1 MLTLLLD
8 TIGTD
13 RRLRVLEIGG
23 GFGNMVRILKSH
35 DLVDNWT
42 IFDLDFM
49 CEAQAHFIKGIF
61 LNFKLIETAT
71 TRDLGIST

>member
-13 RRLRVLEIGG
+13 RRLRVLLEIGG

-42 IFDLDFM
+42 IFDLDF
-49 CEAQAHFIKGIF
+49 GV
-61 LNFKLIETAT
+61 
-71 TRDLGIST
+71 